1 MKVRYLHIILWLLL
15 GCQAFAQPQVYR
27 GEVDVRS
34 YDFSKGSIALTGEW
48 EFYWNTLYHPDTRT
62 PAAYE
67 NPSYSEFLEPWSTY
81 TQPAHFFSP
90 QFGYATYR
98 LILKTDE
105 QTPDLSLYIPL
116 FYSSYELYIN
126 GEGVENNGHP
136 DTSKATSSPNWR
148 PSAKALNLK
157 PGKNE
162 ILLLVSN
169 FDHHKGGTYK
179 PLLLGTSSQIN
190 VRRNFGIG
198 ASFFLAGCLLIA
210 GAIAFGLFWF
220 NRKDYSGLFF
230 SLFCIAYTYRAL
242 GTDEYVINAVFDGI
256 SWSFALRLE
265 YGSLYLSVIF
275 YTYFVKNLV
284 TNKIPSWAYHTV
296 ATVSALAFA
305 TLVLPPHLFT
315 SFMDFYLAFLGITM
329 VYIAIVSLLTIDFS
343 HKMSWLTISGALLLT
358 LVIFLK
364 FGVQLKLIPELIWL
378 DFVGYILFIFTQ
390 AIALIIRFGR
400 NLRETTT
407 AAGVASK
414 SRAEFLN
421 TMSHELRT
429 PMNAILGMSDFLAQT
444 ELTASQKDKVQTIQ
458 KNGESLLAIILDI
471 LSISELESGKITL
484 EKKPLNIEECLR
496 GVVNLALK
504 EKANKPIDLEIKVDP
519 DIPDRLIGDATRL
532 KQIFMNLVG
541 NAFKFTEKGKVSV
554 TGEMV
559 GATENGIELR
569 FKVKDTGIGM
579 ASSRLRGI
587 TKAFK
592 QAEEGNTR
600 KYGGIGLGLSVVKD
614 LVAQMQGTFA
624 IQSEKGKGTTVELTF
639 SLELPK
645 LNLRQEE
652 VSTVAN
658 PREID
663 KNLKI
668 LYAED
673 NPVNQKLLVMMMKT
687 FGLDID
693 VAENGKVAWHKALE
707 KNYNIILMD
716 LQMPEMDGFEATRR
730 IIEDVR
736 TRPIII
742 AVTANASGSDRK
754 KCFESGMND
763 FISKPIKADVLKQ
776 GIIKWQGL
784 RKYLDEGDEHSKYL
798 DIKV

>member
-1 MKVRYLHIILWLLL
+1 MITRLYHIAILFLA
-15 GCQAFAQPQVYR
+15 GISAVAQPQVYR
-27 GEVDVRS
+27 GEIDVRS
-34 YDFSKGSIALTGEW
+34 YNFSEGVVALDGEW
-48 EFYWNTLYHPDTRT
+48 EFYWNTLLHPDSASRSIFDS
-62 PAAYE
+62 PNYSPFLKSWSSFA
-67 NPSYSEFLEPWSTY
+67 NPVHYFD
-81 TQPAHFFSP
+81 P

-98 LILKTDE
+98 LTIKTDE
-105 QTPDLSLYIPL
+105 ETPNLGLYLPL
-116 FYSSYELYIN
+116 FYSSYELYVN
-126 GEGVENNGHP
+126 GEGIENNGHP
-136 DTSKATSSPNWR
+136 DTSAAGTTPNWR
-148 PSAKALNLK
+148 PSAKMLNLK
-157 PGKNE
+157 PGENE

-179 PLLLGTSSQIN
+179 PLLLGTSNQIN
-190 VRRNFGIG
+190 TRRNFGIG

-210 GAIAFGLFWF
+210 GALAFGLFWF

-242 GTDEYVINAVFDGI
+242 GTDEYVIHAIFNDL
-256 SWSFALRLE
+256 SWSLALRFE

-284 TNKIPSWAYHTV
+284 TNSIPNWAYHTV
-296 ATVSALAFA
+296 AIVSGLAFA
-305 TLVLPPHLFT
+305 SLLLPPYLFT
-315 SFMDFYLAFLGITM
+315 SFMDFHLAFLVLTM
-329 VYIAIVSLLTIDFS
+329 VYIAVVSLLTIDFS
-343 HKMSWLTISGALLLT
+343 HKMSWLTIGGALMLT
-358 LVIFLK
+358 VVIFLK
-364 FGVQLKLIPELIWL
+364 FGVQLKLIPGLVWL

-429 PMNAILGMSDFLAQT
+429 PMNAILGMSDFLSKT
-444 ELTASQKDKVQTIQ
+444 ELNPSQKDKVKTIQ

-471 LSISELESGKITL
+471 LSISELESGKIKL
-484 EKKPLNIEECLR
+484 ENKPLNIEECVR
-496 GVVNLALK
+496 GAVNLALK
-504 EKANKPIDLEIKVDP
+504 EKGRKPIELEINIDP

-554 TGEMV
+554 IGGITS
-559 GATENGIELR
+559 ATESGVQLS

-579 ASSRLRGI
+579 APARLRSI

-600 KYGGIGLGLSVVKD
+600 RYGGIGLGLSVVKD
-614 LVAQMQGTFA
+614 LVAHMQGSFHVA
-624 IQSEKGKGTTVELTF
+624 SEKGKGTTVELT
-639 SLELPK
+639 LTLGLPK
-645 LNLRQEE
+645 MKLSKE
-652 VSTVAN
+652 VVGTSAPNT
-658 PREID
+658 EID

-742 AVTANASGSDRK
+742 AVTANASGPDRK

-776 GIIKWQGL
+776 GIVKWQGL
-784 RKYLDEGDEHSKYL
+784 RKYLDEGDERSKFL
-798 DIKV
+798 DVTL